1 RMFVVGLLSGSQFKT
16 TRAGHAKLFTRR
28 FSRQVS
34 SLRPFANF
42 RVNCESGAALVVSAF
57 RGGVP
62 GVRVQPSPPGRAV
75 KALLRQR
82 NVQDP
87 ILPFFG
93 IRSGP
98 NKHEFFD
105 DGSNGG
111 VLLHQKHARAGTAC
125 LKKPAKVQGH
135 SLEITRNENS
145 ILLGGD
151 GQHFWVG
158 NPVQASV
165 IRREKVHQI
174 GRNLPKCRG
183 IVWKSRETRIRSCS
197 AAMASTS
204 GSGTPSRPASFAE
217 RKSIVGSLREQPL
230 TIATFR
236 SASAR
241 KRIIR
246 QTLRV
251 SSCCRAR
258 SSFSFRWGGAGC
270 ALMNSSSRRSRSA
283 MSFSASPV

>member
-1 RMFVVGLLSGSQFKT
+1 MPFGFLSEQAFSFAGIPIWLTPSEKVPSPKFSIRMFVVGLLSGSQFKT

-98 NKHEFFD
+98 NKHEFFN
-105 DGSNGG
+105 DGSNG
-111 VLLHQKHARAGTAC
+111 
-125 LKKPAKVQGH
+125 
-135 SLEITRNENS
+135 
-145 ILLGGD
+145 
-151 GQHFWVG
+151 
-158 NPVQASV
+158 
-165 IRREKVHQI
+165 
-174 GRNLPKCRG
+174 
-183 IVWKSRETRIRSCS
+183 
-197 AAMASTS
+197 
-204 GSGTPSRPASFAE
+204 
-217 RKSIVGSLREQPL
+217 
-230 TIATFR
+230 
-236 SASAR
+236 
-241 KRIIR
+241 
-246 QTLRV
+246 
-251 SSCCRAR
+251 
-258 SSFSFRWGGAGC
+258 
-270 ALMNSSSRRSRSA
+270 
-283 MSFSASPV
+283 

>member
-1 RMFVVGLLSGSQFKT
+1 MDKPRRLPPILLKALFVRGFDHSARWPKKVRNVSRLGSQFKT

-82 NVQDP
+82 NVQNP

-105 DGSNGG
+105 DGSNG
-111 VLLHQKHARAGTAC
+111 
-125 LKKPAKVQGH
+125 
-135 SLEITRNENS
+135 
-145 ILLGGD
+145 
-151 GQHFWVG
+151 
-158 NPVQASV
+158 
-165 IRREKVHQI
+165 
-174 GRNLPKCRG
+174 
-183 IVWKSRETRIRSCS
+183 
-197 AAMASTS
+197 
-204 GSGTPSRPASFAE
+204 
-217 RKSIVGSLREQPL
+217 
-230 TIATFR
+230 
-236 SASAR
+236 
-241 KRIIR
+241 
-246 QTLRV
+246 
-251 SSCCRAR
+251 
-258 SSFSFRWGGAGC
+258 
-270 ALMNSSSRRSRSA
+270 
-283 MSFSASPV
+283 

>member
-1 RMFVVGLLSGSQFKT
+1 MPFGFLSEQAFSFARIPIWLTPSEKVPSPKFSIRMFVVGLLSGSQFKT

-105 DGSNGG
+105 DVANG
-111 VLLHQKHARAGTAC
+111 
-125 LKKPAKVQGH
+125 
-135 SLEITRNENS
+135 
-145 ILLGGD
+145 
-151 GQHFWVG
+151 
-158 NPVQASV
+158 
-165 IRREKVHQI
+165 
-174 GRNLPKCRG
+174 
-183 IVWKSRETRIRSCS
+183 
-197 AAMASTS
+197 
-204 GSGTPSRPASFAE
+204 
-217 RKSIVGSLREQPL
+217 
-230 TIATFR
+230 
-236 SASAR
+236 
-241 KRIIR
+241 
-246 QTLRV
+246 
-251 SSCCRAR
+251 
-258 SSFSFRWGGAGC
+258 
-270 ALMNSSSRRSRSA
+270 
-283 MSFSASPV
+283 